1 MAQEPVPYHGN
12 KCAKGKCCPSSNP
25 WYCPQTDVSAWMK
38 DERCV
43 TNPSACTMNEEDHGV
58 RFPDTERKS
67 CQEYDAGSSWGA
79 PCTAAEVLQQI
90 SECKTKEKEFIR
102 QAAEQEKK
110 IETMK
115 ETDPN
120 RYAQCK
126 AALETLKHQVLDK
139 TRRTFRFLVMIMEP
153 SGHSRGGGEP
163 VAL

>member
-1 MAQEPVPYHGN
+1 
-12 KCAKGKCCPSSNP
+12 
-25 WYCPQTDVSAWMK
+25 MK

-43 TNPSACTMNEEDHGV
+43 TNPSACTMNEEDPGV